1 MHPQGNN
8 VAASLLI
15 FTALAAAQSVPPA
28 IFTDAP
34 VDKAHPAKMTVIHIP
49 THGLLIN
56 GVVYQPSGAGPH
68 PTIVLCHGLPG
79 NEKNLDLA
87 QALRRAGW
95 NAVTFNYRGSWGSP
109 GNFRFAQ
116 NLEDARAVLAFLRDP
131 ANVGTLG
138 IDTRRIVLA
147 GHSMGGWVVAH
158 TAAQDRGLIGA
169 ILISASDMGRAGTRP
184 PDRLLRSMAD
194 DLESLNGT
202 TAESMAAELRDNAA
216 AFRMENAA
224 PGLAQ
229 IPLLAITA
237 DDGLA
242 PDAVALVSAME
253 AKGGHQATIKHF
265 ATDHSFS
272 DHRIALESE
281 IINWL
286 SGLLK
291 QNQR

>member
-1 MHPQGNN
+1 MHY
-8 VAASLLI
+8 AAALLI
-15 FTALAAAQSVPPA
+15 FTALGAAQSVPPA
-28 IFTDAP
+28 IFTDPPA
-34 VDKAHPAKMTVIHIP
+34 DKAHPAKMAVIHIP

-56 GVVYQPSGAGPH
+56 GVVYSPTGAGPH
-68 PTIVLCHGLPG
+68 PTIVICHGLPG

-116 NLEDARAVLAFLRDP
+116 NLEDANAVLAYLR
-131 ANVGTLG
+131 ANASTLG
-138 IDTRRIVLA
+138 VDTGRIVLA

-158 TAAQDRGLIGA
+158 TAAQDHALIGA

-184 PDRLLRSMAD
+184 PDRLLKSMAD

-202 TAESMAAELRDNAA
+202 TAETMAAELRENSKT
-216 AFRMENAA
+216 FLMENAA
-224 PGLAQ
+224 AGLAQ
-229 IPLLAITA
+229 IPLLALTA

-242 PDAVALVSAME
+242 PDAAALVKAIE
-253 AKGGHQATIKHF
+253 AKGGHQATVKHF
-265 ATDHSFS
+265 TTDHSFS

-286 SGLLK
+286 AALLK
-291 QNQR
+291 QNQH

>member
-1 MHPQGNN
+1 MRYT
-8 VAASLLI
+8 ASLLI
-15 FTALAAAQSVPPA
+15 LTALVGAAQSVPPA
-28 IFTDAP
+28 IFADPPA
-34 VDKAHPAKMTVIHIP
+34 DKAHPAAMTVIHIP

-56 GVVYQPSGAGPH
+56 SVVYQPAGPGPH
-68 PTIVLCHGLPG
+68 PTVVICHGLPG

-116 NLEDARAVLAFLRDP
+116 NLEDANAVLAYLR
-131 ANVGTLG
+131 ANAPTLG
-138 IDTRRIVLA
+138 IDTSRIVLA
-147 GHSMGGWVVAH
+147 GHSMGGWVTAL
-158 TAAQDRGLIGA
+158 TAAQDHAIIGA
-169 ILISASDMGRAGTRP
+169 ILISAADMGRSGSQPHDPLVA
-184 PDRLLRSMAD
+184 DMAD
-194 DLESLNGT
+194 DMESLNGV
-202 TAESMAAELRDNAA
+202 TAESMAAELTANAQ

-224 PGLAQ
+224 AGLAQ
-229 IPLLAITA
+229 IPLLALTA

-242 PDAVALVSAME
+242 SDSTALVSAIA
-253 AKGGHQATIKHF
+253 AKGGHQTTVKHF

-286 SGLLK
+286 AGVLK

>member
-1 MHPQGNN
+1 MKA
-8 VAASLLI
+8 AASLLI
-15 FTALAAAQSVPPA
+15 FTALAAAAQSVPPA
-28 IFTDAP
+28 IYTDPP

-56 GVVYQPSGAGPH
+56 GVVYQPTGAGPH
-68 PTIVLCHGLPG
+68 PTIVICHGLPG

-116 NLEDARAVLAFLRDP
+116 TLEDAKAVLAYLR
-131 ANVGTLG
+131 ANAATLG

-147 GHSMGGWVVAH
+147 GHSMGGFVVAH
-158 TAAQDRGLIGA
+158 TAAQDHAMGHAIIGA
-169 ILISASDMGRAGTRP
+169 ILISAADMGRQGSDP
-184 PDRLLRSMAD
+184 PKRLLASMAD
-194 DLESLNGT
+194 DMESLNGV
-202 TAESMAAELRDNAA
+202 TAESMAAELHDHAE
-216 AFRMENAA
+216 AFRMENATA
-224 PGLAQ
+224 GLTQ

-242 PDAVALVSAME
+242 PDSTALVSAIA
-253 AKGGHQATIKHF
+253 AKGGHQATVKHF

-286 SGLLK
+286 AALLK

>member
-1 MHPQGNN
+1 MHY
-8 VAASLLI
+8 AASLLI
-15 FTALAAAQSVPPA
+15 LTALGAAAQSVPPA
-28 IFTDAP
+28 IFTDP
-34 VDKAHPAKMTVIHIP
+34 PFDKAHPAKMTVIHIP

-56 GVVYQPSGAGPH
+56 GVVYQPPGAGLH
-68 PTIVLCHGLPG
+68 PTIVICHGLPG

-116 NLEDARAVLAFLRDP
+116 NLEDANAVLAYLR
-131 ANVGTLG
+131 ANAATLG
-138 IDTRRIVLA
+138 IDTGRIVLA

-158 TAAQDRGLIGA
+158 TAAQDHAIIGA
-169 ILISASDMGRAGTRP
+169 ILISAADMGREGSDP
-184 PDRLLRSMAD
+184 PDRLLENMAD
-194 DLESLNGT
+194 DLESLNGV

-224 PGLAQ
+224 AGLAQ
-229 IPLLAITA
+229 IPLLALTA

-242 PDAVALVSAME
+242 SDSTALVKAIE
-253 AKGGHQATIKHF
+253 AKGGHKATVKHV

-272 DHRIALESE
+272 DHRVALESE

-286 SGLLK
+286 AGLLK
-291 QNQR
+291 QNQP

>member
-1 MHPQGNN
+1 MYY
-8 VAASLLI
+8 AAALLI
-15 FTALAAAQSVPPA
+15 FTALGAAAQSVPPA
-28 IFTDAP
+28 IFTDPPA
-34 VDKAHPAKMTVIHIP
+34 DKAHPAKMTVIHIP

-56 GVVYQPSGAGPH
+56 GVVYSPTGAGPH
-68 PTIVLCHGLPG
+68 PTIVICHGLPG

-116 NLEDARAVLAFLRDP
+116 NLEDANAVLAYLR
-131 ANVGTLG
+131 ANATALG
-138 IDTRRIVLA
+138 VDTRRMVLA

-158 TAAQDRGLIGA
+158 TAAQDRALIGA
-169 ILISASDMGRAGTRP
+169 ILISAADMGRAGTRP
-184 PDRLLRSMAD
+184 PDRLLKSMAD

-202 TAESMAAELRDNAA
+202 TAETMAAELRDNVK
-216 AFRMENAA
+216 AFGMENAA
-224 PGLAQ
+224 AGLAQ
-229 IPLLAITA
+229 IPLLALTA

-242 PDAVALVSAME
+242 PDAAALVKAIE
-253 AKGGHQATIKHF
+253 AKGGHQATVKHF

-286 SGLLK
+286 TGLLK

>member
-1 MHPQGNN
+1 
-8 VAASLLI
+8 
-15 FTALAAAQSVPPA
+15 
-28 IFTDAP
+28 
-34 VDKAHPAKMTVIHIP
+34 MTVIHIP

-56 GVVYQPSGAGPH
+56 GVVYSPTGAGPH
-68 PTIVLCHGLPG
+68 PTIVICHGLPG

-116 NLEDARAVLAFLRDP
+116 TLEDANALLAYLRANAD
-131 ANVGTLG
+131 TLG
-138 IDTRRIVLA
+138 VDTRRIVLA

-158 TAAQDRGLIGA
+158 TAAQDRGDQGPGVIGA
-169 ILISASDMGRAGTRP
+169 ILISAADMGRSGMRP
-184 PDRLLRSMAD
+184 PDRLLKSMAD
-194 DLESLNGT
+194 DMESLNGV
-202 TAESMAAELRDNAA
+202 TAESMAAEVHDNAQ

-224 PGLAQ
+224 AGLAQ
-229 IPLLAITA
+229 IPLLALTA

-242 PDAVALVSAME
+242 PDAAALVKAIE
-253 AKGGHQATIKHF
+253 AKGGHQATVKHF

-286 SGLLK
+286 ATLPK
-291 QNQR
+291 QN

>member
-1 MHPQGNN
+1 MKH
-8 VAASLLI
+8 AASLLI
-15 FTALAAAQSVPPA
+15 LTALVGAAQSVPTA
-28 IFTDAP
+28 IFTDPPA
-34 VDKAHPAKMTVIHIP
+34 DKAHPAAMTVIHIP
-49 THGLLIN
+49 THGVEIN
-56 GVVYQPSGAGPH
+56 GVVYSPTGAGPH
-68 PTIVLCHGLPG
+68 PTIVICHGLPG

-116 NLEDARAVLAFLRDP
+116 NLEDANAVLAYLRTN
-131 ANVGTLG
+131 ASTLG
-138 IDTRRIVLA
+138 VDTGRIVLA

-158 TAAQDRGLIGA
+158 TAAHDQGMPHALIGA
-169 ILISASDMGRAGTRP
+169 ILISAADMGRSGAGP
-184 PDRLLRSMAD
+184 PDHLLASMAD

-202 TAESMAAELRDNAA
+202 TAETMAAELHDNAQ

-224 PGLAQ
+224 AGLAQ
-229 IPLLAITA
+229 IPLLALTA

-242 PDAVALVSAME
+242 PDSTALVKAIE
-253 AKGGHQATIKHF
+253 AKGGHQATVKHF

-286 SGLLK
+286 TRLPK
-291 QNQR
+291 QN